1 MVTNNKVNHMTD
13 AIKNNSVEIQ
23 LQEIAKRGN
32 IYFKDVTFDQSG
44 YPTNVGEYRAL
55 IGFKDQQDAKR
66 FAELTD
72 GEFTLF
78 FRKDGWDLL
87 AYRGSA
93 RLTDIHMLAG
103 RDMVV
108 LLDGDENLHQL
119 CEKIHGMSLIDYLKD
134 VLDIDEDEVFIKE
147 IVKHY
152 KQDHHIDSVEVED
165 YLKLISEN
173 EDDKEIFMKI
183 AEDIYDKLIFLENY
197 KGCKGY
203 VVIDDVNWSVVG
215 EYDSEYPSYYKEDT
229 KHYIF
234 GVMYQTQT
242 FKLKQNKIKLI

>member
-1 MVTNNKVNHMTD
+1 MET
-13 AIKNNSVEIQ
+13 KNNATHLADAVNSNVEQ
-23 LQEIAKRGN
+23 LREIAKNGKLH
-32 IYFKDVTFDQSG
+32 FMDVTFDPNG

-55 IGFKDQQDAKR
+55 IGFKDQQDAKLW
-66 FAELTD
+66 AKLTD
-72 GEFTLF
+72 DEFTLF

-93 RLTDIHMLAG
+93 RLTDIHILAG
-103 RDMVV
+103 RDMVA

-147 IVKHY
+147 IVKHIAEKIY
-152 KQDHHIDSVEVED
+152 DT
-165 YLKLISEN
+165 LIS
-173 EDDKEIFMKI
+173 
-183 AEDIYDKLIFLENY
+183 LERF

-215 EYDSEYPSYYKEDT
+215 EYDTYYPSYYKKDT

-234 GVMYQTQT
+234 GVMYP
-242 FKLKQNKIKLI
+242 IDREEEIRELIEG